1 MGCDESL
8 LLLLLLLLLL
18 IMMMMVV
25 VLATMM
31 MMMMTRMLL
40 LLMMMLM
47 MIMLMDDQSSTL
59 LIHVLLFRIAKA
71 ARELMKA
78 IQVMY
83 DVPRDLFNDLCA
95 AHTCF
100 VTLFRMASTHD
111 LPPRRHS

>member
-1 MGCDESL
+1 M

-31 MMMMTRMLL
+31 MMMMTRMLLL

-78 IQVMY
+78 IQVMH

-100 VTLFRMASTHD
+100 VTLFRMASTRD
-111 LPPRRHS
+111 LPPRRHA